1 MTTLFHIGD
10 ELVVHIMSFIVEPKK
25 KLTDEWEKNEELK
38 EYIQTFP
45 YEFWNNTYQFWNNI
59 FYYCGDISF
68 IEDMIKPYRGCM
80 NSVYKNKEAVKIIK
94 DTQENIKKKREM
106 LYEILDN
113 ESKIKTCE
121 EHTYVYTKQYDSR
134 SFYIML
140 SMNESKEAVEIIK
153 EEMKRYIDKN
163 DKEGLKD
170 FISEIYLSN
179 LLENNHIDE
188 EMLQILIE
196 NIDDLDYVILSSNH
210 SPAVVKYLLHNPEKI
225 NLHWFSYNESPE
237 AVEYLL
243 RPENIDHIFWYHFS
257 QNYYATEYLIEN
269 PDKIIISGFLLNTN
283 PRAIDFIRRTPE
295 MFGLPY
301 SENVFKLLY
310 NESQEAYDLFEDLVF
325 KRCQSPSMISHKQI
339 LKNKKSDQSRALN
352 RNDYA
357 WKFLKENP
365 SYTSVKYL
373 SYNKNIT
380 SILYEPDEVE
390 TCKYIKEYLFKKTE

>member
-1 MTTLFHIGD
+1 MTTLVHIGD
-10 ELVVHIMSFIVEPKK
+10 ELAVHIMSFIVEPKK

-38 EYIQTFP
+38 KCFQTFP
-45 YEFWNNTYQFWNNI
+45 YEFWNNI

-68 IEDMIKPYRGCM
+68 IEDMRQPYNRGI
-80 NSVYKNKEAVKIIK
+80 NNVYKNKEAVKIIK

-106 LYEILDN
+106 LDN
-113 ESKIKTCE
+113 EPKMEMFE
-121 EHTYVYTKQYDSR
+121 EQQILNKKLYDR
-134 SFYIML
+134 RTFYIML
-140 SMNESKEAVEIIK
+140 SMNESKEAAEIIK

-163 DKEGLKD
+163 DKEELKD
-170 FISEIYLSN
+170 FISEIYLCS

-188 EMLQILIE
+188 EMLQIFIE
-196 NIDDLDYVILSSNH
+196 NVDDLDYVILSSNH
-210 SPAVVKYLLHNPEKI
+210 SPAVVKYLLQNPEKI

-257 QNYYATEYLIEN
+257 QNYYATDYLIEN

-325 KRCQSPSMISHKQI
+325 KRCESPSMISHKQI
-339 LKNKKSDQSRALN
+339 LKNKKSDQSKALN

-365 SYTSVKYL
+365 SYISVKYL

-380 SILYEPDEVE
+380 NILYEPDEVE
-390 TCKYIKEYLFKKTE
+390 TCKYIKEYLFKKN